1 MPTSTIMKIIGILLV
16 KDEDLYVERVLRNAI
31 DFCDKVI
38 AVEGPSSDR
47 TLEILEE
54 LKTEFGDKVEIH
66 SVMTPSVSHDL
77 IQDYAGTHAWVFG
90 FDGDEIYDPE
100 GLARMRKRLK
110 AGEFDKDWCI
120 FGSVL
125 NVRRINVGEGWAQ
138 GHLAPP
144 CRSMTKLY
152 NFNAIE
158 AWHGPCRERMH
169 GGTIIFRDGYHEG
182 LRRNL
187 HEHVAWENADFRC
200 IHPCFVRRS
209 SRDAE
214 NPRNRDCIM
223 DRHTWS
229 ILRFIRGWIA
239 FFLRGAP
246 RDSKEQRYGRG
257 PLVTK
262 EVGSFFDAIK
272 EP

>member
-1 MPTSTIMKIIGILLV
+1 MKIIGILLV
-16 KDEDLYVERVLRNAI
+16 KDEDLYVERALRNAI

-47 TLEILEE
+47 TLEILRDLERG
-54 LKTEFGDKVEIH
+54 EFSGKLEVH
-66 SVMTPSVSHDL
+66 SVTTPAVSHDL
-77 IQDYAGTHAWVFG
+77 IQGYAGTRTWVFG
-90 FDGDEIYDPE
+90 FDGDEIYDPA
-100 GLARMRKRLK
+100 GLARMRKRLES
-110 AGEFDKDWCI
+110 GEFDKDWCL
-120 FGSVL
+120 FGNVL
-125 NVRRINVGEGWAQ
+125 NVRRINVAEGWAQ

-152 NFNAIE
+152 NFNAIK

-169 GGTIIFRDGYHEG
+169 GGEVVFQNGYNEG

-187 HEHVAWENADFRC
+187 HEEVSWENADFRC
-200 IHPCFVRRS
+200 LHPCFVRRS

-223 DRHTWS
+223 DRHTWP
-229 ILRFIRGWIA
+229 ILRFMRGWIA
-239 FFLRGAP
+239 FLVHGAP

-257 PLVTK
+257 ALVTK
-262 EVGSFFDAIK
+262 QITAFFPHSSAK
-272 EP
+272 